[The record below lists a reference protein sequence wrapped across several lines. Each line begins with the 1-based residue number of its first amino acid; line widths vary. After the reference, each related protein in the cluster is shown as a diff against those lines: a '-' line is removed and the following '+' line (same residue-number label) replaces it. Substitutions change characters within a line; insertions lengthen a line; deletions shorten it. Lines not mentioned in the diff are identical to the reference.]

1 MAKMK
6 VMNKTLNKQ
15 FLPISK
21 QDMISRNW
29 DEVDFVY
36 VSGDAYVDHPS
47 FGASIITRVLENAGY
62 KVGFIAQP
70 NWTTDTDFTVFGKPR
85 LGFFVSS
92 GNIDSMVAH
101 YTVAKK
107 KRNTDAYSPGGKIG
121 LRPDRAVIV
130 YCQKIREIYGDI
142 PIVIG
147 GLEASL
153 RRFAHYDYWDDKI
166 RPSILFDS
174 CADLISFGMGEKQT
188 VEIAKRL
195 NSGESIKTITDV
207 KGTCYA
213 VPVTETPYIGVECP
227 SFENV
232 CKSKKEYAISCRIQQ
247 DEQDHLRG
255 KAIKQRH
262 GKMMLVQNVPMEP
275 LTTEELDDVY
285 ALPFMRTYHPIY
297 EKDGGVPGIQE
308 VEFSIT
314 HNRGCFGGCNFC
326 SIAFH
331 QGRYIT
337 SRSKESLIN
346 EAKMLTQL
354 DGFKGYIH
362 DIGGPTANFRRP
374 SCDKQIKSGLCKGKK
389 CLAPT
394 PCPALISTH
403 EEYLDILREIRN
415 IPKVKKVFIRSGI
428 RYDYLLCDN
437 NDDFFKELV
446 KHHVSGQL
454 KVAPEHCSAVVLD
467 KMGKPHIEAYK
478 EFSKRYF
485 NFTKSIGKEQYLV
498 PYLMSSHPGA
508 TLKDAVELAEFIKN
522 EKLHPEQVQDFY
534 PTPGTISTAMYYSEL
549 DPYTLEPVFVA
560 KNPHDKALQRALMQY
575 FNPKNYDLVYE
586 ALKKC
591 GRSDLIGTSNKC
603 LIAPKFND
611 RVQSNKL
618 QNSKKGYNYGRK
630 KVNLQKR
637 KKKS

>member
-1 MAKMK
+1 MAKTK
-6 VMNKTLNKQ
+6 VMNTILNKQ

-70 NWTTDTDFTVFGKPR
+70 NWLTDTDFTVFGKPR

-107 KRNTDAYSPGGKIG
+107 KRNTDAYSPGGRIG
-121 LRPDRAVIV
+121 LRPDRAIIV

-174 CADLISFGMGEKQT
+174 GADLISFGMGEKQT
-188 VEIAKRL
+188 VEIANRL
-195 NSGESIKTITDV
+195 NNGESIKTITDV

-247 DEQDHLRG
+247 DEQDHIRG

-262 GKMMLVQNVPMEP
+262 GKMMLVQNIPMEP
-275 LTTEELDDVY
+275 LTTEELDNVY
-285 ALPFMRTYHPIY
+285 ALPYMRTYHPIY

-374 SCDKQIKSGLCKGKK
+374 SCDKQVKSGLCKGKK
-389 CLAPT
+389 CLAPN

-403 EEYLDILREIRN
+403 EEYLDILREIRK

-428 RYDYLLCDN
+428 RYDYLLCDK

-478 EFSKRYF
+478 EFSRRYF
-485 NFTKSIGKEQYLV
+485 NFTKFIGKEQYLV

-508 TLKDAVELAEFIKN
+508 TLKDAIELAEFIKS

-618 QNSKKGYNYGRK
+618 QNSKKGYNNGRK